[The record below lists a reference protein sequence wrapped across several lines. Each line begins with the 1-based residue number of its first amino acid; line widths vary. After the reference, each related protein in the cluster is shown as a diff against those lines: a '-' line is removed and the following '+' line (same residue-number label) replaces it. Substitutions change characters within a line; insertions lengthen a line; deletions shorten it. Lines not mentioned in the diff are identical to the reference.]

1 MRRVVLSIAV
11 LFWSAGALAG
21 PFGLDMGQSVSQLQ
35 IVKVLKENE
44 YEIQVPKPNSTFEKY
59 LAIATK
65 ENGLC
70 KVLAVGIANSS
81 DSNGDR
87 VRLQFES
94 LSAIL
99 QEKYGTPQ
107 TFDHLESGSLWQE
120 PTQFAMGLFQNE
132 RTLAKFWTG
141 KLPDNIQSIALQAGG
156 LSMSATNVTL
166 GYEFSNLEQ
175 CENHVQEKD
184 KSAL

>member
-11 LFWSAGALAG
+11 LFWSVGAIAG
-21 PFGLDMGQSVSQLQ
+21 PFGLEMGQPVSQLQ
-35 IVKVLKENE
+35 IVKTLKENE
-44 YEIQVPKPNSTFEKY
+44 YEIQVPKTNSTFEKY

-70 KVLAVGIANSS
+70 KVLAIGVANNL

-87 VRLQFES
+87 VKMQFGT
-94 LSAIL
+94 LSAAL
-99 QEKYGTPQ
+99 EEKYGAPQ
-107 TFDHLESGSLWQE
+107 TFDHLESGSVWQA
-120 PTQFAMGLFQNE
+120 PTQFAMGLYQNE

-141 KLPDNIQSIALQAGG
+141 KLPDNIQSIALQAAG
-156 LSMSATNVTL
+156 LSISATNVTL
-166 GYEFSNLEQ
+166 GYEFSNLDQ
-175 CENHVQEKD
+175 CESHTQEKD